1 MRPEKAA
8 TLQRVPEASPR
19 VRNPWGQGERLRAEI
34 LRAAARLLSELD
46 GEQGLTIR
54 GVARAAGISP
64 ASIYQHF
71 SDKSALVQGLIAY
84 IYAQLAAAMAEA
96 DAQHPPEAILDRIR
110 ARMKAYCLFALENP
124 GHYRLIIKL
133 RPTPARRTGPLADIV
148 QSIIDLLE
156 RGEREG
162 IRMRVPP
169 SRAAVIVFVGVHG
182 RVALQ
187 HTSGGDDQDEQIMSF
202 VDELI
207 SLVVD

>member
-1 MRPEKAA
+1 MAE
-8 TLQRVPEASPR
+8 TSPR

-71 SDKSALVQGLIAY
+71 NDKAALVQGLIAY
-84 IYAQLAAAMAEA
+84 IHAQIAAAMTEA
-96 DAQHPPEAILDRIR
+96 DAQYPREAILDRVR
-110 ARMKAYCLFALENP
+110 AQMKAYCRFALDNP
-124 GHYRLIIKL
+124 GHYRLVIRL
-133 RPTPARRTGPLADIV
+133 RAAPSRRTGPLADIV
-148 QSIIDLLE
+148 LSIVDLLE
-156 RGEREG
+156 QGEREG

-169 SRAAVIVFVGVHG
+169 RRAAVIIFVGVHG
-182 RVALQ
+182 RVALE
-187 HTSGGDDQDEQIMSF
+187 HTGGDPADEEEIMTF

-207 SLVVD
+207 SLAVD

>member
-1 MRPEKAA
+1 VLPVAE
-8 TLQRVPEASPR
+8 TSPR
-19 VRNPWGQGERLRAEI
+19 VRNPWGQGERLRVEI

-71 SDKSALVQGLIAY
+71 SDKAALVRGLIAY
-84 IYAQLAAAMAEA
+84 IYEQIATAMADA
-96 DAQHPPEAILDRIR
+96 DAQYPREAILDRVR
-110 ARMKAYCLFALENP
+110 AQMKAYCRFALDNP
-124 GHYRLIIKL
+124 GHYRLVIRI
-133 RPTPARRTGPLADIV
+133 RPTPAQRTGPLADIV
-148 QSIIDLLE
+148 QNIIALLE
-156 RGEREG
+156 HGEQAG

-169 SRAAVIVFVGVHG
+169 RRAAVIILVGVHG

-187 HTSGGDDQDEQIMSF
+187 HTSGDADRDEEIMAF